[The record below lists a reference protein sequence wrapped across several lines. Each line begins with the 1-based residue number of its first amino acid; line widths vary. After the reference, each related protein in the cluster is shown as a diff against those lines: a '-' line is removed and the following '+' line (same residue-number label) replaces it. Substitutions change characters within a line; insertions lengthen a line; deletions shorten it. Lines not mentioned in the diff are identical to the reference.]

1 MLSLKIKHT
10 DVSSVRLL
18 FYGSFASVCVCVL
31 CFYLFITELI
41 LPYCQEIRKK
51 ILLATV
57 RQWFSKCSK
66 WQWMPV
72 GERGE
77 GIMEEKISKGGG
89 EGLVVHLSEREE

>member
-1 MLSLKIKHT
+1 MCI
-10 DVSSVRLL
+10 VLL
-18 FYGSFASVCVCVL
+18 FIYYRTNTS
-31 CFYLFITELI
+31 I
-41 LPYCQEIRKK
+41 LSGNQKK